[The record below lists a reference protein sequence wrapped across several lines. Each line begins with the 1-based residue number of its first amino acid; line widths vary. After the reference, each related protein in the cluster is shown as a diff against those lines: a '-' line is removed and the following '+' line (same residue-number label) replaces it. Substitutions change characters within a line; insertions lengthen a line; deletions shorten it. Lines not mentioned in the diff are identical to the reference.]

1 MMLTVLDAQHS
12 TDGEDPCSIV
22 LTETQLE
29 DLARRGKLQQLR
41 AREDQASRAQENQR
55 PSTEAASIGGLGP
68 KPLKT
73 HVLLHSHR
81 IEEDSLLDEQGLS
94 ACDLPDRAID
104 RESTPREVRVRDS
117 AVIYVFVAIV
127 YWLLLDKSFSHS

>member
-1 MMLTVLDAQHS
+1 M
-12 TDGEDPCSIV
+12 

-55 PSTEAASIGGLGP
+55 PSTEVTSIEPIGP

-73 HVLLHSHR
+73 QLSLHSNR
-81 IEEDSLLDEQGLS
+81 IEEEPLIGEHSVSD
-94 ACDLPDRAID
+94 CDLPGGAID
-104 RESTPREVRVRDS
+104 REFTQRQV
-117 AVIYVFVAIV
+117 
-127 YWLLLDKSFSHS
+127 